1 MGKRVQAVREEKR
14 NDTMVAE
21 ARGDEDEMP
30 QMILPIFPAEATP
43 INERLAF
50 FKKDGMVYYLQGSMP
65 VFSHAEN
72 DKASFRLFT
81 SQLYINGNC
90 KQREIVEAFGVTPI
104 SVKRSVKKLTEEGP
118 EAFFKKRRKGN
129 KAVRPGVM
137 TAQVVRDA
145 VALLEEGMSAWEAA
159 KALGI
164 RADTLRKAISSGRVK
179 IPQKK
184 LK

>member
-1 MGKRVQAVREEKR
+1 
-14 NDTMVAE
+14 MVAE
-21 ARGDEDEMP
+21 VRGDEDEMP
-30 QMILPIFPAEATP
+30 QMLLPIFPAEATP
-43 INERLAF
+43 INECLAF

-72 DKASFRLFT
+72 DTASFRLFT

-104 SVKRSVKKLTEEGP
+104 SVKRSVKKLAEEGP
-118 EAFFKKRRKGN
+118 EAFFKNRRKGPG
-129 KAVRPGVM
+129 AVRPGVM
-137 TAQVVRDA
+137 TEQVVRDA
-145 VALLEEGMSAWEAA
+145 EGLLEEEGMSAGEVA

-164 RADTLRKAISSGRVK
+164 RADTLRKAVSSGRVR
-179 IPQKK
+179 ILQKK